1 MPNGARMSGRNKL
14 VELIEL
20 AKEPSSHRRRDLLR
34 EVTDV
39 FFVEKFDGAGQTA
52 DFDAILQKLS
62 IEMEEAVRI
71 ELAERFA
78 IRTDAPSGL
87 MRMLALDAPAVARPV
102 LEQSPVLS
110 EQDLLDVARTRGQAH
125 LRAMS
130 GRPDLSERVT
140 DAIVETADDDTLGV
154 LARNDSAI
162 LSRASHE
169 TLVDR
174 AAQNPALQAAVVERG
189 SLPPDLLNEMYFMV
203 EGRLKATILAR
214 NEGLDPKAL
223 DEALASSRKRLAAQ
237 AGALPPDFADAEQFV
252 RGLVARNAITPTVL
266 VKLLRAG
273 QRTHFIL
280 ALSET
285 TDIDFNTARRVIDRQ
300 DLDALAILC
309 KAADFERSLFLTFAI
324 LLLSPKEAM
333 GRAAEYGQ
341 LYSEL
346 SKETAGRTMR
356 FWRVRRETEGA
367 VAA

>member
-1 MPNGARMSGRNKL
+1 MHNGERMNGRNKL

-39 FFVEKFDGAGQTA
+39 FFVERCESQSQSEAY
-52 DFDAILQKLS
+52 DAIFQKLS
-62 IEMEEAVRI
+62 LQMEEAVRV
-71 ELAERFA
+71 ELAERFVISSA
-78 IRTDAPSGL
+78 APNGL

-102 LEQSPVLS
+102 LEQSPVLT
-110 EQDLLDVARTRGQAH
+110 EQDLLDVAKTRGQAH
-125 LRAMS
+125 LRAMC
-130 GRPDLSERVT
+130 GRSDLSERVT

-154 LARNDSAI
+154 LARNDSAA

-169 TLVDR
+169 VLVDR
-174 AAQNPALQAAVVERG
+174 AAQNPELHEAVVERE
-189 SLPPDLLNEMYFMV
+189 SLPADLLNEMYFMV
-203 EGRLKATILAR
+203 EGRLRATILAR
-214 NEGLDPKAL
+214 NEDMDPKAL
-223 DEALASSRKRLAAQ
+223 EEALSTSRKRLAAQ
-237 AGALPPDFADAEQFV
+237 AGLLPPDFAEAEHFI
-252 RGLVARNAITPTVL
+252 RGLMARKAVTPAVL

-280 ALSET
+280 ALAES
-285 TDIDFNTARRVIDRQ
+285 TDIDFNTARRVIERQ

-309 KAADFERSLFLTFAI
+309 KAADFDRSLFLTFAI
-324 LLLSPKEAM
+324 LLLDPREAM

-346 SKETAGRTMR
+346 TKETAGRTLR